1 MQPSP
6 ASALGCTAM
15 GNTQKVILLP
25 WRMCLL
31 QARLCGS
38 KAPKTALGTA
48 KAAAEM
54 PALGMRPESR
64 SPFGRAVGKETAL
77 RVGCA
82 RSFSA
87 GISQQLT
94 AGRRSSPRVL
104 CVSKGPTSTWRKN
117 RDRKCPC
124 HLPCSSWRGS
134 AIRSGWNGAGPS
146 AASLIARP
154 PARVTPPVVKCPCSV
169 PFQCIFVTCLCIA

>member
-1 MQPSP
+1 
-6 ASALGCTAM
+6 
-15 GNTQKVILLP
+15 
-25 WRMCLL
+25 MCLL